1 VNSDAH
7 GNSAGTL
14 ADPTRSADP
23 SSINRGGRG
32 RTVRIAIGIATV
44 AYLVWLIVAHFGE
57 INRAVVRFQGAAT
70 RWLIAAVAFEVVSQA
85 CSVVMEHRLLRHA
98 GSTMGLAATSRLVL
112 AQNAIGLA
120 VPGGPAFASVFSYRH
135 IRRRGANAAAAA
147 WVVAA
152 TSTVGML
159 ALATWGA
166 FTATGT
172 SWITVLAASL
182 LVVVLAVIVLLARS
196 PQRVRSPWIRLV
208 QLTDWLWRRRGHRP
222 SADVRVDQRV
232 AKLGAVRLGWRDWLF
247 VAGFALAAV
256 AADFAVWL
264 CASHAVIA
272 LPSRCLT
279 PGLTGSVAQRCAA
292 FHPATTA
299 GLLVAYSAG
308 QAVLV
313 LPLVPGG
320 IGLVESLMT
329 ATLTATKVR
338 AIQALSAVL
347 LYRLISVGGVVA
359 VGGVIW
365 LTLRRDRRG
374 AVP

>member
-1 VNSDAH
+1 MNDEAPERST
-7 GNSAGTL
+7 GTL
-14 ADPTRSADP
+14 ADPARSAEP
-23 SSINRGGRG
+23 TPNPRGARRRPVSIA
-32 RTVRIAIGIATV
+32 VGILTAG
-44 AYLVWLIVAHFGE
+44 YLVWLIVAHFSE
-57 INRAVVRFQGAAT
+57 IGRAVVRFQGAAT
-70 RWLIAAVAFEVVSQA
+70 RWMIAAVAFEVVSQA
-85 CSVVMEHRLLRHA
+85 CAVVMEHRLLTHA

-120 VPGGPAFASVFSYRH
+120 VPGGPAFASIFSYRH

-182 LVVVLAVIVLLARS
+182 LISVLAVIVVLARS
-196 PQRVRSPWIRLV
+196 PQRLRRPWIRLV
-208 QLTDWLWRRRGHRP
+208 RSTDAIWRRDAVG
-222 SADVRVDQRV
+222 ADAEWRVDQRL
-232 AKLGAVRLGWRDWLF
+232 AKLGAVRLGWPDWLF

-256 AADFAVWL
+256 AADCAVWV
-264 CASHAVIA
+264 CASHAIIT
-272 LPSRCLT
+272 LPARCVA
-279 PGLTGSVAQRCAA
+279 PGLAAGAAQRCAA
-292 FHPATTA
+292 FRPATTA

-308 QAVLV
+308 QAALA
-313 LPLVPGG
+313 LPILPGG
-320 IGLVESLMT
+320 IGLVESMMT

-347 LYRLISVGGVVA
+347 LYRIISVGGVVA
-359 VGGVIW
+359 VGGVMW
-365 LTLRRDRRG
+365 LTLRRDRRRV
-374 AVP
+374 AP